1 MLARCSPTLLSHLR
15 SLAAATA
22 AGIRTS
28 SSAAAGNTE
37 AAHSNVALANAGS
50 ARLPVDGLTLQHFLR
65 RGAAPNQHEGAAASA
80 AVAAATAPGQ
90 PARLAYIETY
100 GCQMNV
106 NDSEVVLAVLSQ
118 AGYGRTDDPSAAS
131 VILCNTCAIREN
143 AEAKVWQRLGF
154 YKNLKAAARRGQRP
168 PLVVGVLGCMAERL
182 KQRLLESDR
191 LVDLVAGPDAYRD
204 LPRLI
209 DIVQGGESGSE
220 GGAASGRGGRA
231 AAMNVQLSADET
243 YADIVPVRQPDAHS
257 AFVSIMRGCN
267 NMCSFC
273 IVPYT
278 RGRERSRPLQSIVE
292 EVRMLSEQG
301 VKEVTLL
308 GQNVNSY
315 ADFSTRPAAS
325 GAAPAGAGAEEDP
338 FARVYARGFRS
349 VYKPRRDGAAAFAEL
364 LDAAAEVDPEMRIR
378 FTSPHPKD
386 FSDDVLQVIASRP
399 NVCKQL
405 HMPAQSGSTYMLDR
419 MRRGYTRQAYDELV
433 SHVRTVIPEVALST
447 DMIVGFCGERE
458 EDHAASLD
466 LVASTGYDQAFLF
479 AYSMRDK
486 THAARHY
493 QDDVP
498 EDVKQRRLAE
508 IIATYRQV
516 LHRRQEAEVGRRHL
530 VLVEGRSRRSE
541 AALTGRTDTFKRVV
555 FEDLPIPAGY
565 SGSGDGTP
573 DGSLVRL
580 QPGDYVAVEVTAGGG
595 TLQARPLARTTLAE
609 FVAVH
614 GSAAPLQL
622 FGPAAGEQA
631 LESAAG

>member
-1 MLARCSPTLLSHLR
+1 MSFS
-15 SLAAATA
+15 
-22 AGIRTS
+22 
-28 SSAAAGNTE
+28 
-37 AAHSNVALANAGS
+37 
-50 ARLPVDGLTLQHFLR
+50 
-65 RGAAPNQHEGAAASA
+65 
-80 AVAAATAPGQ
+80 
-90 PARLAYIETY
+90 
-100 GCQMNV
+100 QMNV
-106 NDSEVVLAVLSQ
+106 NDSEVVLAVLAQ
-118 AGYGRTDDPSAAS
+118 AGYGRTNDPAAAS

-143 AEAKVWQRLGF
+143 AEAKIWQRLGY
-154 YKNLKAAARRGQRP
+154 YKNLKAAARRQKRP
-168 PLVVGVLGCMAERL
+168 PPVVGVLGCMAERL

-191 LVDLVAGPDAYRD
+191 LVDIVAGPDAYRD
-204 LPRLI
+204 LPHLI
-209 DIVQGGESGSE
+209 DIVQGGSGSLD
-220 GGAASGRGGRA
+220 GGSSSGGGSAASGRGGRA

-243 YADIVPVRQPDAHS
+243 YADIVPVRQPDAQS

-315 ADFSTRPAAS
+315 ADFSGR
-325 GAAPAGAGAEEDP
+325 AAPGGGEVGGSSSSSTTAAGAGTEQDP
-338 FARVYARGFRS
+338 FAGVYARGFRS
-349 VYKPRRDGAAAFAEL
+349 VYKPRRDGAASFAEL
-364 LDAAAEVDPEMRIR
+364 LDAVAAVDPEMRIR

-405 HMPAQSGSTYMLDR
+405 HMPAQSGSSYMLDR
-419 MRRGYTRQAYDELV
+419 MRRGYSREAYDALV
-433 SHVRTVIPEVALST
+433 AHVRSVIPEVALST

-458 EDHAASLD
+458 EDHATSLD
-466 LVASTGYDQAFLF
+466 LMRSVGYDQAFLF

-498 EDVKQRRLAE
+498 EDVKQLRLAE
-508 IIATYRQV
+508 IIAAYRQA

-555 FEDLPIPAGY
+555 FDDVPIPASY
-565 SGSGDGTP
+565 SASSASSMR
-573 DGSLVRL
+573 DGSSSGASAGPRVRL
-580 QPGDYVAVEVTAGGG
+580 QPGEYVAVEVTAAGG
-595 TLQARPLARTTLAE
+595 TLLARPLARTTLAE

-614 GSAAPLQL
+614 GSAAPLEL
-622 FGPAAGEQA
+622 FASASGAAVE
-631 LESAAG
+631 